1 MTCVNNLLLI
11 LAMMLL
17 SNGNVSLFDN
27 KNKSNK
33 ITEEST
39 KVEIIDPN
47 SKSMQNKRSTPRVR
61 KIKKIKKKTKNKEHR
76 KEVEQEPIKN
86 ILKFD
91 MGDVNKGINL
101 MDLSEE
107 DLDRGMEIITRT
119 KKYMNKEERNILI
132 KLESVLDLVKG
143 IKKLNDIS
151 ILSEEDESEF
161 FRSMDE
167 EDKKNMMIKEILE
180 VFPEKKKQS
189 GERALEMKKM
199 IDLFAELFLPDGEEG
214 GGFRLSSLAD
224 ISNLGSISNLKLLGS
239 LLRSLDDDDDEEQD
253 EEENKEY
260 EYVEVENYDVDEE
273 EIYNSEESF
282 EDDYD
287 EYLEVNKAVSN
298 NKKYNKN
305 KSRKK
310 RSKKEKRNSKTNV

>member
-1 MTCVNNLLLI
+1 
-11 LAMMLL
+11 MMLL
-17 SNGNVSLFDN
+17 SNGNIPLLDN

-33 ITEEST
+33 SVEEST
-39 KVEIIDPN
+39 KVQVIEP
-47 SKSMQNKRSTPRVR
+47 KSKRSSPKVR
-61 KIKKIKKKTKNKEHR
+61 KIKKIKKKTKSKDKVKDVNK
-76 KEVEQEPIKN
+76 EPIKN

-101 MDLSEE
+101 MELSED

-143 IKKLNDIS
+143 IKKLNDIN
-151 ILSEEDESEF
+151 ILSEEDESDF

-189 GERALEMKKM
+189 VEKALEMKKM

-214 GGFRLSSLAD
+214 GGFSLSSLAD
-224 ISNLGSISNLKLLGS
+224 INNLGSISNLKLLGN
-239 LLRSLDDDDDEEQD
+239 LLRSLDDEEED
-253 EEENKEY
+253 EEEKEY
-260 EYVEVENYDVDEE
+260 EYVEVEDENIREVDEDLDTQQD
-273 EIYNSEESF
+273 N
-282 EDDYD
+282 D
-287 EYLEVNKAVSN
+287 EYVEVNKAVSN
-298 NKKYNKN
+298 NKKYSKNKARRNKN
-305 KSRKK
+305 KNKRKK
-310 RSKKEKRNSKTNV
+310 EV